1 MRGIALSL
9 AAVMSLGVAI
19 AGGRA
24 TAADRAAHG
33 RLVANPEVPATASPA
48 SRLWYGGKLA
58 PIIVVA
64 SPLERAATRPAGK
77 CLPVGG

>member
-9 AAVMSLGVAI
+9 AAVMSLGIAV

-24 TAADRAAHG
+24 IAADRAAHG
-33 RLVANPEVPATASPA
+33 RPAAKPEVPPTASPA
-48 SRLWYGGKLA
+48 GRLWYGGTLA

-64 SPLERAATRPAGK
+64 SPPERAATRPARS
-77 CLPVGG
+77 CPPVGG